1 MQCVNTK
8 KQKRWKLWKLSNFN
22 HKREKPTKGLN
33 IILFS
38 AGLEQPVLKI
48 VYRKEIKT
56 IFHGKKS

>member
-38 AGLEQPVLKI
+38 AGLEPVLKI
-48 VYRKEIKT
+48 VYRKEIDNFPRKKT
-56 IFHGKKS
+56 